1 MFNESK
7 EAGIGI
13 VVQDSSGQVVATMAE
28 KIQKPHSLESLE
40 LLVVRRAMIF
50 FFFIEIGLQQFQFKG
65 NSKTSI
71 KALQTG
77 EMLSSSFGHLV
88 RDTLI
93 HVSSLRSFS
102 FSYC

>member
-40 LLVVRRAMIF
+40 LLVARRAMIF
-50 FFFIEIGLQQFQFKG
+50 FL
-65 NSKTSI
+65 
-71 KALQTG
+71 
-77 EMLSSSFGHLV
+77 
-88 RDTLI
+88 
-93 HVSSLRSFS
+93 
-102 FSYC
+102 

>member
-40 LLVVRRAMIF
+40 LLVARRAMI